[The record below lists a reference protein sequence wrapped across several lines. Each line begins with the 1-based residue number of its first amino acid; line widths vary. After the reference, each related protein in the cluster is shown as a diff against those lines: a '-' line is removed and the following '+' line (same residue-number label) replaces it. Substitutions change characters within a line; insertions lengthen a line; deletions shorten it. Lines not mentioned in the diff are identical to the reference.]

1 MSGGKNCPETTRQKM
16 INMMYLVL
24 TAMLALNVASEIL
37 ESFKVIDASLV
48 QTLNNANRKNEQI
61 YSAFRAA
68 YQENPQKVEEWM
80 NKANEVREKSNKL
93 ITEIQDLKEVM
104 VLGSGGILKKD
115 AGPDFVLTP
124 DNPTMVNSKG
134 DTIVL
139 SHLDDLNVPSEIMIT
154 KKKAKD
160 LRNSINEYREFLTSR
175 LAEGDP
181 LRESI
186 NTLLAT
192 LDEKPNLK
200 EGGERRTWE
209 TVYFENKPLIA
220 VISLLSKM
228 QIDIENAESSVISS
242 FYSNIDAASFKFNKL
257 EARILPKS
265 QYVMKGDQFEAEI
278 YLAAIDTT
286 QDPTVFVGNT
296 QIKPNKDKK
305 FIFTAP
311 ASDIGTKTW
320 EGRILFKNPEG
331 VEVPYK
337 FKGEYQVGMPNVTIS
352 PTKMNVFYLDVANP
366 VEVSVPGV
374 ASENLSINITNGRFE
389 KKGDLYFVYPSK
401 LDVNGNN
408 TSVTVTA
415 TVNGEKR
422 TMGSEKFRVK
432 EVPPPLATVSGKNGG
447 VLKKEELLAEQ
458 GVFADLK
465 DFDFDMKFKVT
476 QFEVTTAGASGFSK
490 VSKST
495 GNKFSQEQKDMFGK
509 LGQGST
515 IIIDNIIAR
524 GDNGKDRPLS
534 PITFKIR

>member
-1 MSGGKNCPETTRQKM
+1 M

-24 TAMLALNVASEIL
+24 TAMLALNVASEVL

-48 QTLNNANRKNEQI
+48 QTLNNVDRKNEQI

-68 YQENPQKVEEWM
+68 HQENPAKVEEWM
-80 NKANEVREKSNKL
+80 NKANEVREKSNAL
-93 ITEIQDLKEVM
+93 ITKIRDLKEEM
-104 VLGSGGILKKD
+104 VLETGGISQKE
-115 AGPDFVLTP
+115 AGPDFNLTP
-124 DNPTMVNSKG
+124 DKPILVNSKG
-134 DTIVL
+134 DTLIITKE
-139 SHLDDLNVPSEIMIT
+139 DDLNVPSEIMIN
-154 KKKAKD
+154 KKKATD
-160 LRNSINEYREFLTSR
+160 LKNSINEYREFLTSR
-175 LAEGDP
+175 LAEDDP

-192 LDEKPNLK
+192 PNEKPNLR
-200 EGGERRTWE
+200 EGGERKTWE
-209 TVYFENKPLIA
+209 TMYFENKPLIA
-220 VISLLSKM
+220 VITLLSKM

-286 QDPTVFVGNT
+286 QDPKVFVGNT
-296 QIKPNKDKK
+296 EIRPNKDKK

-311 ASDIGTKTW
+311 ASDVGTKSW

-331 VEVPYK
+331 IEVPYK
-337 FKGEYQVGMPNVTIS
+337 FKGEYQVGLPNVTIS

-374 ASENLSINITNGRFE
+374 ASENLSINVTNGRYE
-389 KKGDLYFVYPSK
+389 KRGDLYYVYPSK

-408 TSVTVTA
+408 TSVSVTA
-415 TVNGEKR
+415 TLNGEKR
-422 TMGSEKFRVK
+422 NMGSEKFRVK

-447 VLKKEELLAEQ
+447 VLRKEELLTEQ

-490 VSKST
+490 VSKAT
-495 GNKFSQEQKDMFGK
+495 GNKFTQEQKDMFSK

>member
-1 MSGGKNCPETTRQKM
+1 M
-16 INMMYLVL
+16 
-24 TAMLALNVASEIL
+24 
-37 ESFKVIDASLV
+37 
-48 QTLNNANRKNEQI
+48 
-61 YSAFRAA
+61 
-68 YQENPQKVEEWM
+68 
-80 NKANEVREKSNKL
+80 
-93 ITEIQDLKEVM
+93 
-104 VLGSGGILKKD
+104 
-115 AGPDFVLTP
+115 
-124 DNPTMVNSKG
+124 
-134 DTIVL
+134 
-139 SHLDDLNVPSEIMIT
+139 
-154 KKKAKD
+154 
-160 LRNSINEYREFLTSR
+160 
-175 LAEGDP
+175 
-181 LRESI
+181 
-186 NTLLAT
+186 
-192 LDEKPNLK
+192 
-200 EGGERRTWE
+200 
-209 TVYFENKPLIA
+209 YFENKPLIA
-220 VISLLSKM
+220 VITLLSKM

-242 FYSNIDAASFKFNKL
+242 FYSNIDAASFKFNRL

-296 QIKPNKDKK
+296 QIKPNRDKK

-311 ASDIGTKTW
+311 ASEVGTKTW

-337 FKGEYQVGMPNVTIS
+337 FKGEYQVGNPNVTIS

-374 ASENLSINITNGRFE
+374 ASENLSINVTNGRYE
-389 KKGDLYFVYPSK
+389 KRGDLYMVYPSK

-415 TVNGEKR
+415 TMNGEKR

-447 VLKKEELLAEQ
+447 VLRKEELQTEQ

-490 VSKST
+490 VSKAT
-495 GNKFSQEQKDMFGK
+495 GNKFTQEQKDMFSK

>member
-1 MSGGKNCPETTRQKM
+1 MSSKNCPETTRQKM

-24 TAMLALNVASEIL
+24 TAMLALNVASEVL

-48 QTLNNANRKNEQI
+48 QTLNNVNRKNKQI
-61 YSAFRAA
+61 YSAFQAA
-68 YQENPQKVEEWM
+68 HDENPTKVGAWM
-80 NKANEVREKSNKL
+80 EMAYEVREKAKELNIK
-93 ITEIQDLKEVM
+93 IQDLKEEM
-104 VLGSGGILKKD
+104 VLKSGGLSKKD
-115 AGPDFVLTP
+115 AGPDFILTP
-124 DNPTMVNSKG
+124 DNPIMVNSKG
-134 DTIVL
+134 DTIII

-154 KKKAKD
+154 KKKAKE
-160 LRNSINEYREFLTSR
+160 LRSDINEFREVLTSH
-175 LAEGDP
+175 LGEDDP
-181 LRESI
+181 LRENI
-186 NTLLAT
+186 NALLAT
-192 LDEKPNLK
+192 PDEKPNLK

-220 VISLLSKM
+220 VITLLSKI

-265 QYVMKGDQFEAEI
+265 SYVMKGDQFEAEI

-296 QIKPNKDKK
+296 QIKANKDKK
-305 FIFTAP
+305 FIYTAS
-311 ASDIGTKTW
+311 ASDVGTKTW

-366 VEVSVPGV
+366 VEISVPGV
-374 ASENLSINITNGRFE
+374 ASENLTINVTNGRYE
-389 KKGDLYFVYPSK
+389 KRGDLYYVYPSK
-401 LDVNGNN
+401 LDINGNN
-408 TSVTVTA
+408 TSVTVAA
-415 TVNGEKR
+415 TLNGEKR
-422 TMGSEKFRVK
+422 TMGTEKFRVK

-447 VLKKEELLAEQ
+447 VLRKEELQTEQ

-476 QFEVTTAGASGFSK
+476 QFEVTTAGATGFSK
-490 VSKST
+490 VSKAT
-495 GNKFSQEQKDMFGK
+495 GNKFTQEQKDMFSK